1 MTNAILLDWRRT
13 LQAAPD
19 APLLLRP
26 GAPATTR
33 AVLSVLAA
41 GAASRLAHARLPEG
55 ELVVFSAANGSAF
68 LAGLVALWERG
79 LVPALA
85 DSGAPDE
92 ELDGVARALGA
103 AAVVRS
109 AEPWPASLAE
119 PGALAISPVAASA
132 GQRAAAAR
140 ATGAGAAVVK
150 LSSGTTGEPKGVIAT
165 ASALAADDEQLT
177 RSMGLLAEDRIV
189 AAVPLSHSYGLSS
202 VALPALRRGTP
213 LIFPGPEGLFAALD
227 AARLLDATFLPT
239 VPAFIAALVA
249 LGTPPPWP
257 PSLRLVIT
265 AGAPL
270 ATGTAR
276 RFRAIYGRGVHAFYG
291 ASECGGIAFDRRGD
305 AAERGAI
312 GAPVDGVTIELQP
325 EDGAPEGAGRVVVR
339 SPAVTTGYLP
349 DPDPRLAGGVF
360 RTGDYGRLVDGEL
373 QLVGRADGWINV
385 RGKKVDPAEVER
397 VIAAMPGVDE
407 VVVLALRDPA
417 TGTERVAAA
426 VGTRAGLS
434 WNAVRAF
441 CVDRLA
447 AHKAPRAIAFFEQLP
462 RSARGKIDRRAI
474 LARFADGA
482 HAPRT
487 DR

>member
-33 AVLSVLAA
+33 ALLAVLASGAAARIA
-41 GAASRLAHARLPEG
+41 GAALPEG
-55 ELVVFSAANGSAF
+55 ALVVFSAPNGSAF

-92 ELDGVARALGA
+92 ELLGVARALGA
-103 AAVVRS
+103 AAVVRCD
-109 AEPWPASLAE
+109 EPWPASLAE
-119 PGALAISPVAASA
+119 PGALAIAAA
-132 GQRAAAAR
+132 AAPDAARAAAAR
-140 ATGAGAAVVK
+140 AAVAGAAAVK
-150 LSSGTTGEPKGVIAT
+150 LSSGTTGEPKGVIA
-165 ASALAADDEQLT
+165 SAAALIADDEQLT
-177 RSMGLLAEDRIV
+177 RSMGLVAEDRIV
-189 AAVPLSHSYGLSS
+189 AAIPLSHSYGLSS
-202 VALPALRRGTP
+202 VVLPALRRGAP
-213 LIFPGPEGLFAALD
+213 LIFPGTEGLFAALD
-227 AARLLDATFLPT
+227 AARQFDATFLPT

-270 ATGTAR
+270 PPEAAR
-276 RFRAIYGRGVHAFYG
+276 RFRATYGRGVHAFYG

-312 GAPVDGVTIELQP
+312 GTPVDGVTLELAP
-325 EDGAPEGAGRVVVR
+325 EEGAPEGAGRVVVR

-349 DPDPRLAGGVF
+349 GPDPRLAGGVF
-360 RTGDYGRLVDGEL
+360 RTGDWGRLAGGEL
-373 QLVGRADGWINV
+373 QLAGRADGWINV

-407 VVVLALRDPA
+407 VAILALRDPA

-426 VGTRAGLS
+426 IATRAGLS

-441 CVDRLA
+441 CVERLA
-447 AHKAPRAIAFFEQLP
+447 AHKAPRAIAFFEVLP
-462 RSARGKIDRRAI
+462 RSARGKLDRRAI

-482 HAPRT
+482 GAP
-487 DR
+487 DPAD

>member
-1 MTNAILLDWRRT
+1 MTNVILLDWRQT

-33 AVLSVLAA
+33 AVLAVLGA
-41 GAASRLAHARLPEG
+41 GAASRLAHAGPPEG
-55 ELVVFSAANGSAF
+55 GLVVFSAPNGSAF

-85 DSGAPDE
+85 DSDAPDE
-92 ELDGVARALGA
+92 ELIGIARALGA
-103 AAVVRS
+103 AAVVRCNE
-109 AEPWPASLAE
+109 AWPASLAE
-119 PGALAISPVAASA
+119 PGALAIAPVTAPDGA
-132 GQRAAAAR
+132 RVAAAR
-140 ATGAGAAVVK
+140 AATAEAAVVK

-165 ASALAADDEQLT
+165 ASALVADDEQLT
-177 RSMGLLAEDRIV
+177 RSMGLVAEDRIV
-189 AAVPLSHSYGLSS
+189 AAIPLSHSYGLSS

-227 AARLLDATFLPT
+227 AARLQDATFLPT

-270 ATGTAR
+270 APDVAR

-305 AAERGAI
+305 AAEHGTI
-312 GAPVDGVTIELQP
+312 GAPVDGVTIVLEP
-325 EDGAPEGAGRVVVR
+325 EEGAPEGTGRIVVR
-339 SPAVTTGYLP
+339 SAAVTSGYLP
-349 DPDPRLAGGVF
+349 EPDPRLAGGVF
-360 RTGDYGRLVDGEL
+360 RTGDYGRLLDG
-373 QLVGRADGWINV
+373 QLVLAGRADGWINV

-426 VGTRAGLS
+426 VATRTGLS

-441 CVDRLA
+441 CVERLA
-447 AHKAPRAIAFFEQLP
+447 AHKAPRAIAFFDALP

-482 HAPRT
+482 AASRT
-487 DR
+487 GP